1 MTVAFKTLGCR
12 LNQAEESDF
21 AAQFQA
27 AGCRL
32 ADSGETPDILVLHSC
47 AVTRAAERET
57 FRQIRAWRK
66 DPALAH
72 TKIVV
77 TGCAVACNAA
87 ELFRDAG
94 ADLVIHRQD
103 LARLAQIVVEPFNR
117 LTVEPLNRLT
127 VEPLPCQLSN
137 RQTVQLSNR
146 PTVQP
151 SNCPTVQPSNCP
163 TVKPSNCPTVQPSN
177 QHHKRALLKV
187 QDGCGFG
194 CAYCI
199 VPLTRGM
206 PVSRPWNE
214 SLAAAEMLLDKGYK
228 EIVLTGC
235 NLACYRDGGHG
246 LADLA
251 DAICGLAEP
260 YGARIRLGSVEPCLC
275 DDELLNVLLARS
287 NLCRFLHY
295 PIQSGDSNVLQAM
308 GRRYTAEQIL
318 SLLLRLREK
327 LPLIGLGADF
337 ITGLPGE
344 DEAAFAQTCALVE
357 QIPFVHI
364 HVFPFSPRQ
373 GTRAPTLPN
382 RPSRTVAKERASR
395 LREIGDISA
404 ETYRRLLIGHETQ
417 VLIEKRLSNGSV
429 TGWNEGHALCRFRSD
444 APVASLATFTPTH
457 IEDDVLTDEAYCTR
471 RNSQTA
477 AFPF

>member
-12 LNQAEESDF
+12 LNQAEEADF
-21 AAQFQA
+21 AAQFQS

-32 ADSGETPDILVLHSC
+32 AEKDETPDILILHSC

-57 FRQIRAWRK
+57 FRQIRAWRR
-66 DPALAH
+66 DPALAR

-94 ADLVIHRQD
+94 ADLVVAKGDLPVLASLVVESQKSNVECRMPGVRTQD
-103 LARLAQIVVEPFNR
+103 LEPR
-117 LTVEPLNRLT
+117 TLDSHPMR
-127 VEPLPCQLSN
+127 
-137 RQTVQLSNR
+137 
-146 PTVQP
+146 
-151 SNCPTVQPSNCP
+151 
-163 TVKPSNCPTVQPSN
+163 
-177 QHHKRALLKV
+177 HKRALLKV

-199 VPLTRGM
+199 VPLTRGK
-206 PVSRPWNE
+206 PVSRPWSE
-214 SLAAAEMLLDKGYK
+214 ALAAAESLLDKGYR

-235 NLACYRDGGHG
+235 NLACYRDGARV

-275 DDELLNVLLARS
+275 DDELLDVLLARR

-295 PIQSGDSNVLQAM
+295 PIQSGDSAVLQAM

-344 DEAAFAQTCALVE
+344 DETAFAQTCALVE

-373 GTRAPTLPN
+373 GTRAPTLPT
-382 RPSRTVAKERASR
+382 RPSRTVAKERAAR
-395 LREIGDISA
+395 LRELGDTSA
-404 ETYRRLLIGHETQ
+404 ETYRQLLIGHETQ
-417 VLIEKRLSNGSV
+417 VLVEKRLSDGTV
-429 TGWNEGHALCRFRSD
+429 TGWNEGYVLCRFRSD
-444 APVASLATFTPTH
+444 APVATLATFTPTY
-457 IEDDVLTDEAYCTR
+457 IEDVMLTDTR
-471 RNSQTA
+471 GGLRRFPGEREIGRRGV
-477 AFPF
+477 AF

>member
-12 LNQAEESDF
+12 LNQAEEADF

-27 AGCRL
+27 AGCKL
-32 ADSGETPDILVLHSC
+32 ADKGETPDILVLHSC

-57 FRQIRAWRK
+57 FRQIRAWRR

-72 TKIVV
+72 TKIAV
-77 TGCAVACNAA
+77 TGCAVACNAP

-94 ADLVIHRQD
+94 ADFVIPKQD
-103 LARLAQIVVEPFNR
+103 IARLAQIVVEP
-117 LTVEPLNRLT
+117 LD
-127 VEPLPCQLSN
+127 
-137 RQTVQLSNR
+137 RQ
-146 PTVQP
+146 
-151 SNCPTVQPSNCP
+151 
-163 TVKPSNCPTVQPSN
+163 TVKPSNCQTVKPSN
-177 QHHKRALLKV
+177 RRHKRALLKV

-199 VPLTRGM
+199 VPLTRGK
-206 PVSRPWNE
+206 PVSRPWGDA
-214 SLAAAEMLLDKGYK
+214 LAAAEALLDKGYR

-235 NLACYRDGGHG
+235 NLACYRDGTKS

-251 DAICGLAEP
+251 DAICDLAEP

-275 DDELLNVLLARS
+275 DDELLDVLLARR

-295 PIQSGDSNVLQAM
+295 PIQSGDTGILNAM
-308 GRRYTAEQIL
+308 GRCYTAEQIL
-318 SLLLRLREK
+318 SLLKRLREK

-344 DEAAFAQTCALVE
+344 DETAFAQTCALVE

-373 GTRAPTLPN
+373 GTRAPILPN
-382 RPSRTVAKERASR
+382 CPSRTVAKERASR
-395 LREIGDISA
+395 LREIGDASA
-404 ETYRRLLIGHETQ
+404 TAYRQLLIGHETQ
-417 VLIEKRLSNGSV
+417 VLVEKRLPDGTV
-429 TGWNEGHALCRFRSD
+429 TGWNDGYVLCRFRSD
-444 APVASLATFTPTH
+444 APVATLASFTP
-457 IEDDVLTDEAYCTR
+457 DRCVDGVLCAR
-471 RNSQTA
+471 K
-477 AFPF
+477 

>member
-1 MTVAFKTLGCR
+1 MTISFKTLGCR
-12 LNQAEESDF
+12 LNQAEEADF

-32 ADSGETPDILVLHSC
+32 ADKGETPDVLVLHSC

-57 FRQIRAWRK
+57 FRQIRAWRR
-66 DPALAH
+66 DPALTH

-94 ADLVIHRQD
+94 ADLVIAKGD
-103 LARLAQIVVEPFNR
+103 LPVLASLVVESQKSN
-117 LTVEPLNRLT
+117 VECRILGARTPDLGPRTLDSY
-127 VEPLPCQLSN
+127 PM
-137 RQTVQLSNR
+137 R
-146 PTVQP
+146 
-151 SNCPTVQPSNCP
+151 
-163 TVKPSNCPTVQPSN
+163 
-177 QHHKRALLKV
+177 HKRALLKV
-187 QDGCGFG
+187 QDGCGFN

-199 VPLTRGM
+199 VPLTRGK
-206 PVSRPWNE
+206 PVSRPWGDTL
-214 SLAAAEMLLDKGYK
+214 SAAESLLDKGYR

-235 NLACYRDGGHG
+235 NLACYRDGARG

-275 DDELLNVLLARS
+275 DDELLSVLLARR

-295 PIQSGDSNVLQAM
+295 PIQSVDSAVLQAM

-318 SLLLRLREK
+318 SLLQRLREK
-327 LPLIGLGADF
+327 VPLIGLGADF

-395 LREIGDISA
+395 LRVIGDASA
-404 ETYRRLLIGHETQ
+404 AAYRQLLLGHETQ
-417 VLIEKRLSNGSV
+417 VLVEKRLSDCTV
-429 TGWNEGHALCRFRSD
+429 TGWNEGYVLCRFHSD
-444 APVASLATFTPTH
+444 APVATLASFTPTH
-457 IEDDVLTDEAYCTR
+457 IEDGMLTDTCGGLR
-471 RNSQTA
+471 R
-477 AFPF
+477 FPGEREIGRKGVLF

>member
-12 LNQAEESDF
+12 LNQAEEADF

-27 AGCRL
+27 VGCRL
-32 ADSGETPDILVLHSC
+32 ADNSETPDILVLHSC

-57 FRQIRAWRK
+57 FRQIRAWRR

-77 TGCAVACNAA
+77 TGCAVACNAP

-94 ADLVIHRQD
+94 ADLIINKQD
-103 LARLAQIVVEPFNR
+103 LPRLAQLVVEP
-117 LTVEPLNRLT
+117 LDRLT
-127 VEPLPCQLSN
+127 VEPLPH
-137 RQTVQLSNR
+137 
-146 PTVQP
+146 QP
-151 SNCPTVQPSNCP
+151 SNCQ
-163 TVKPSNCPTVQPSN
+163 TVKPSNLR
-177 QHHKRALLKV
+177 HKRALLKV

-199 VPLTRGM
+199 VPLTRGN
-206 PVSRPWNE
+206 PVSRPRGE
-214 SLAAAEMLLDKGYK
+214 ALAAAESLLDKGFR
-228 EIVLTGC
+228 ELVLTGC
-235 NLACYRDGGHG
+235 NLACYRDGTRG
-246 LADLA
+246 LADLT
-251 DAICGLAEP
+251 DAICGLAES

-275 DDELLNVLLARS
+275 DDELLDVLLARR

-295 PIQSGDSNVLQAM
+295 PIQSGDSDVLRAM

-318 SLLLRLREK
+318 SLLQRLREK

-382 RPSRTVAKERASR
+382 RPSRTTAKERAAR
-395 LREIGDISA
+395 LRELGDASSA
-404 ETYRRLLIGHETQ
+404 AYRQLLIGHETQ
-417 VLIEKRLSNGSV
+417 VLVEKRLSDGTV
-429 TGWNEGHALCRFRSD
+429 TGWNEGYVLCRFRSD
-444 APVASLATFTPTH
+444 APVATLTTFTPDT
-457 IEDDVLTDEAYCTR
+457 IANGVLTKER
-471 RNSQTA
+471 
-477 AFPF
+477 FP

>member
-12 LNQAEESDF
+12 LNQAEEADF

-27 AGCRL
+27 AGCWL
-32 ADSGETPDILVLHSC
+32 ADNSETPDILVLHSC

-57 FRQIRAWRK
+57 FRQIRAWRR
-66 DPALAH
+66 DPALAN

-77 TGCAVACNAA
+77 TGCAVACNAP

-94 ADLVIHRQD
+94 ADLVVAKRDQF
-103 LARLAQIVVEPFNR
+103 RLAELVVEPLNRLTVEPFNR
-117 LTVEPLNRLT
+117 LTVEPLS
-127 VEPLPCQLSN
+127 CQLSN
-137 RQTVQLSNR
+137 RQTVQL
-146 PTVQP
+146 
-151 SNCPTVQPSNCP
+151 
-163 TVKPSNCPTVQPSN
+163 SNCPTVQPSN

-187 QDGCGFG
+187 QDGCGFN

-214 SLAAAEMLLDKGYK
+214 SLAAAETLLDKGYK

-275 DDELLNVLLARS
+275 DDELLSVLLSRR

-295 PIQSGDSNVLQAM
+295 PIQSGDSAVLQAM
-308 GRRYTAEQIL
+308 GRRYTAVQIL
-318 SLLLRLREK
+318 ELLQRLREK
-327 LPLIGLGADF
+327 MPLIGLGADF

-344 DEAAFAQTCALVE
+344 DETAFARTSALVE
-357 QIPFVHI
+357 EIPFVHI
-364 HVFPFSPRQ
+364 HVFPYSPRQ

-382 RPSRTVAKERASR
+382 RPSRTIAKERASR
-395 LREIGDISA
+395 LRAIGDASA
-404 ETYRRLLIGHETQ
+404 AAYRQLLIGHETQ
-417 VLIEKRLSNGSV
+417 VLVEKRLSDGIV
-429 TGWNEGHALCRFRSD
+429 TGWNEGYVLCRFRSD
-444 APVASLATFTPTH
+444 APVASLTSFTP
-457 IEDDVLTDEAYCTR
+457 DCSADGVLSAR
-471 RNSQTA
+471 M
-477 AFPF
+477 

>member
-12 LNQAEESDF
+12 LNQAEEADF

-32 ADSGETPDILVLHSC
+32 ADEGETPDILVLHSC

-57 FRQIRAWRK
+57 FRQIRAWRR

-77 TGCAVACNAA
+77 TGCAVACNAP

-94 ADLVIHRQD
+94 ADLVIAKGNLDRLASLVLESQMSNVECRMSDARTQD
-103 LARLAQIVVEPFNR
+103 LGPWTLDSHPM
-117 LTVEPLNRLT
+117 
-127 VEPLPCQLSN
+127 
-137 RQTVQLSNR
+137 
-146 PTVQP
+146 
-151 SNCPTVQPSNCP
+151 
-163 TVKPSNCPTVQPSN
+163 
-177 QHHKRALLKV
+177 HHKRALLKV

-199 VPLTRGM
+199 VPLTRGK
-206 PVSRPWNE
+206 PVSRPWEE
-214 SLAAAEMLLDKGYK
+214 SLSAAEALLDKGYR

-235 NLACYRDGGHG
+235 NLACYRDGPHC
-246 LADLA
+246 LAELA
-251 DAICGLAEP
+251 DAICGLSEP

-275 DDELLNVLLARS
+275 DDELLDVLLARR

-295 PIQSGDSNVLQAM
+295 PIQSGDTGVLNAM

-318 SLLLRLREK
+318 SLLQRLREK

-357 QIPFVHI
+357 RIPFVHI

-382 RPSRTVAKERASR
+382 RPSRTTAKERAAR
-395 LREIGDISA
+395 LRELGDASA
-404 ETYRRLLIGHETQ
+404 ATYRQLLLGHETQ
-417 VLIEKRLSNGSV
+417 VLVEKRTADGCV
-429 TGWNEGHALCRFRSD
+429 TGWNEGYVLCRFRSD
-444 APVASLATFTPTH
+444 ASIATLATFTPSQ
-457 IEDDVLTDEAYCTR
+457 IEDGVLTEEVF
-471 RNSQTA
+471 S
-477 AFPF
+477 

>member
-12 LNQAEESDF
+12 LNQAEEAVF
-21 AAQFQA
+21 AAQFQT

-32 ADSGETPDILVLHSC
+32 ANKDETPDILILHSC

-57 FRQIRAWRK
+57 FRQIRAWRR

-77 TGCAVACNAA
+77 TGCAVACNAP
-87 ELFRDAG
+87 ELFHEAG
-94 ADLVIHRQD
+94 ADLVVAKGD
-103 LARLAQIVVEPFNR
+103 LPELASIVVASLHR
-117 LTVEPLNRLT
+117 CIVAS
-127 VEPLPCQLSN
+127 LPD
-137 RQTVQLSNR
+137 
-146 PTVQP
+146 QP
-151 SNCPTVQPSNCP
+151 SNCQ
-163 TVKPSNCPTVQPSN
+163 TVKPSSRR
-177 QHHKRALLKV
+177 HKRSLLKV

-199 VPLTRGM
+199 VPLTRGK
-206 PVSRPWNE
+206 PVSRPWGE
-214 SLAAAEMLLDKGYK
+214 TLSAAEALLDKGYR

-235 NLACYRDGGHG
+235 NLACYRDGTRG

-275 DDELLNVLLARS
+275 DDELLSVLLARR

-295 PIQSGDSNVLQAM
+295 PIQSGDTGVLRAM

-318 SLLLRLREK
+318 SLLQRLREK

-344 DEAAFAQTCALVE
+344 DETAFAQTCALVE

-364 HVFPFSPRQ
+364 HVFPYSPRQ

-382 RPSRTVAKERASR
+382 RPSRTVAKERAAP
-395 LREIGDISA
+395 LRALGDASA
-404 ETYRRLLIGHETQ
+404 KTYRQLLFGHETQ
-417 VLIEKRLSNGSV
+417 VLVEKRLSDGTV
-429 TGWNEGHALCRFRSD
+429 TGWNEGYVLCRFRSD
-444 APVASLATFTPTH
+444 APIATLASFTPTH
-457 IEDDVLTDEAYCTR
+457 IEDGMLTEKT
-471 RNSQTA
+471 
-477 AFPF
+477 FL

>member
-12 LNQAEESDF
+12 LNQAEEADF

-32 ADSGETPDILVLHSC
+32 SDKGETPDILVLHSC

-57 FRQIRAWRK
+57 FRQIRAWRR
-66 DPALAH
+66 DPALAN

-77 TGCAVACNAA
+77 TGCAVACNAL

-94 ADLVIHRQD
+94 ADLVIHKGDLDRLASLVLESRMSNVECRMSDARTQD
-103 LARLAQIVVEPFNR
+103 LGLRTLDSHPM
-117 LTVEPLNRLT
+117 
-127 VEPLPCQLSN
+127 
-137 RQTVQLSNR
+137 
-146 PTVQP
+146 
-151 SNCPTVQPSNCP
+151 
-163 TVKPSNCPTVQPSN
+163 
-177 QHHKRALLKV
+177 HHKRALLKV

-199 VPLTRGM
+199 VPLTRGK
-206 PVSRPWNE
+206 PVSRPWGE
-214 SLAAAEMLLDKGYK
+214 ALAAAESLLDKGYR

-235 NLACYRDGGHG
+235 NLACYRDGTRG
-246 LADLA
+246 LADLT
-251 DAICGLAEP
+251 DAICGLAES

-275 DDELLNVLLARS
+275 DDELISVLLARR

-295 PIQSGDSNVLQAM
+295 PIQSGDSDVLRAM
-308 GRRYTAEQIL
+308 GRRYTSEQIL
-318 SLLLRLREK
+318 SLLQRLREK

-395 LREIGDISA
+395 LRELGDISA

-417 VLIEKRLSNGSV
+417 VLVEKRLSNGTV
-429 TGWNEGHALCRFRSD
+429 TGWNEGHALCHFPSD
-444 APVASLATFTPTH
+444 APIATLATFTPTH
-457 IEDDVLTDEAYCTR
+457 IKDGVLTDEANCTR
-471 RNSQTA
+471 EN
-477 AFPF
+477 